1 MEWVKDVAPME
12 IECAKTSTEQVES
25 NCKLVFSDERL
36 KGLRAQGLTI
46 PAIAKLLGVSRG
58 ATSALGRTSRLLS
71 TKRSTT
77 DSF

>member
-12 IECAKTSTEQVES
+12 IECAKTSTEQVEGS
-25 NCKLVFSDERL
+25 CKLVFSDERL

-58 ATSALGRTSRLLS
+58 AIYQRVRAHFEAALH
-71 TKRSTT
+71 
-77 DSF
+77 

>member
-1 MEWVKDVAPME
+1 MAPME

-46 PAIAKLLGVSRG
+46 PAIAKLLGVSR
-58 ATSALGRTSRLLS
+58 SAIYQRVRTHFEAALH
-71 TKRSTT
+71 
-77 DSF
+77 

>member
-1 MEWVKDVAPME
+1 ME

-36 KGLRAQGLTI
+36 KELRAQGLTI

-58 ATSALGRTSRLLS
+58 AIYERVRAHFEVALH
-71 TKRSTT
+71 
-77 DSF
+77 